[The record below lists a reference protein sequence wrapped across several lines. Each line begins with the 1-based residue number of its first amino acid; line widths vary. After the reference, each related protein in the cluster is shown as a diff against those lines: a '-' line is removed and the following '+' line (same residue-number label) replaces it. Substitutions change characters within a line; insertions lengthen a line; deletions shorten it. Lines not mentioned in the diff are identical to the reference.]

1 MPERVEI
8 VCEVMRARVQW
19 RSSFDGGDPQSFT
32 VIVLNGQQ
40 RESRSDNISD
50 KGENVIHS
58 TFVQNLQPSTTYVI
72 YVTAQNRHGLS
83 SSEKVSCTTL
93 EGKWASL
100 RSINYTLIKDP
111 SLDFFIIKVKWDKY
125 K

>member
-50 KGENVIHS
+50 KGENVIHL
-58 TFVQNLQPSTTYVI
+58 TFVQNLQPSTTYVF
-72 YVTAQNRHGLS
+72 YVTAQNSRGLS

-93 EGKWASL
+93 EGKWA
-100 RSINYTLIKDP
+100 N
-111 SLDFFIIKVKWDKY
+111 
-125 K
+125 

>member
-8 VCEVMRARVQW
+8 VCEVTRARVQW
-19 RSSFDGGDPQSFT
+19 RSSFNGGDPQSFT

-50 KGENVIHS
+50 KGENVIHL
-58 TFVQNLQPSTTYVI
+58 TFVQNLQPSTTYVFYI
-72 YVTAQNRHGLS
+72 TAQNRHGLS

-93 EGKWASL
+93 EGKWAS
-100 RSINYTLIKDP
+100 
-111 SLDFFIIKVKWDKY
+111 
-125 K
+125 

>member
-1 MPERVEI
+1 MPGRVEI

-19 RSSFDGGDPQSFT
+19 RSSFDGGYPQSFT

-50 KGENVIHS
+50 KGENVIHL